1 MPIRTLFVVCMTAVA
16 ALATCLGGWMLTQ
29 MVVEYQLAGRV
40 ERTVDIDTLLFV
52 TSDRI
57 GNERT
62 GTGNALLG
70 DAPADAATRAS
81 LAALRQDVD
90 GALSQLERL
99 IAERRYRGSA
109 GQMEIARKTAADL
122 ATWRVIADAALQQPK
137 SRRDPDVFIRFVT
150 GVNAMF
156 DATSLALDLGDLAA
170 ALHDGTTVELIAL
183 SRYIWVIRSNMGLRT
198 VPLMAAIDS
207 GTGLAPVKLEA
218 QARYDGILQANW
230 APIAAL
236 ARRLSDMPALTAAIT
251 TAHDAFNAYDKTCHD
266 VIAAARSNAVYPISA
281 MDLGRFVVRTAPVL
295 LKVRDEALAAA
306 KTRVAHGRQMAAV
319 YVIVAGMVL
328 ALTLVA
334 MVGVLTLLQRRI
346 VSPVLAFTEVI
357 ARLARL
363 DFDVTIPARERM
375 DEIGRMAEA
384 LDALRLGAMAGE
396 ERKAQIAHMAHHDAL
411 TGCPNRLALQ
421 GRLEQV
427 VAMAGRGQNAAL
439 LCLDLDRFKAV
450 NDTFGHP
457 TGDLLLQA
465 VAERLRAC
473 VRDVD
478 MVSRLGGDEFVVL
491 LVAIDQPD
499 RAALVAERIV
509 RVLSEPFDLA
519 GQIVNVGCSVGI
531 ANTPTDATSA
541 IALLKCADTA
551 LYRAKAEEKGSWRF
565 FKPEMDANL
574 QERMALERDLRAAV
588 QHEDF
593 TLVYQPQYNLTTNR
607 LCGFE
612 ALLRWRHP
620 VLGMIGPAAFIP
632 VAEETGL
639 IVPIVAWVLRQ
650 ACAEAAKWPDDVKL
664 AVNLSG
670 VQFKNA
676 VLAETVGQALADA
689 GIPATRLELEIT
701 ETVLL
706 NNSPAG
712 LAVLHALHDLGTQV
726 AMDDFGTGYSSLS
739 YLRQFPFD
747 KIKIDHAFIREL
759 SDLPASR
766 AIVRAVV
773 GLANSLGMTTTA
785 EGVETETQLAAL
797 RAEGCT
803 EAQGYLFSKPVP
815 ASEIPRLLAD
825 RVATVIAAVA

>member
-1 MPIRTLFVVCMTAVA
+1 MC
-16 ALATCLGGWMLTQ
+16 Q
-29 MVVEYQLAGRV
+29 
-40 ERTVDIDTLLFV
+40 
-52 TSDRI
+52 
-57 GNERT
+57 
-62 GTGNALLG
+62 LLG
-70 DAPADAATRAS
+70 
-81 LAALRQDVD
+81 
-90 GALSQLERL
+90 
-99 IAERRYRGSA
+99 
-109 GQMEIARKTAADL
+109 M
-122 ATWRVIADAALQQPK
+122 
-137 SRRDPDVFIRFVT
+137 
-150 GVNAMF
+150 N
-156 DATSLALDLGDLAA
+156 
-170 ALHDGTTVELIAL
+170 
-183 SRYIWVIRSNMGLRT
+183 
-198 VPLMAAIDS
+198 
-207 GTGLAPVKLEA
+207 
-218 QARYDGILQANW
+218 
-230 APIAAL
+230 
-236 ARRLSDMPALTAAIT
+236 
-251 TAHDAFNAYDKTCHD
+251 
-266 VIAAARSNAVYPISA
+266 
-281 MDLGRFVVRTAPVL
+281 
-295 LKVRDEALAAA
+295 
-306 KTRVAHGRQMAAV
+306 
-319 YVIVAGMVL
+319 
-328 ALTLVA
+328 
-334 MVGVLTLLQRRI
+334 
-346 VSPVLAFTEVI
+346 
-357 ARLARL
+357 
-363 DFDVTIPARERM
+363 
-375 DEIGRMAEA
+375 
-384 LDALRLGAMAGE
+384 
-396 ERKAQIAHMAHHDAL
+396 
-411 TGCPNRLALQ
+411 
-421 GRLEQV
+421 
-427 VAMAGRGQNAAL
+427 
-439 LCLDLDRFKAV
+439 
-450 NDTFGHP
+450 
-457 TGDLLLQA
+457 
-465 VAERLRAC
+465 
-473 VRDVD
+473 
-478 MVSRLGGDEFVVL
+478 
-491 LVAIDQPD
+491 
-499 RAALVAERIV
+499 
-509 RVLSEPFDLA
+509 
-519 GQIVNVGCSVGI
+519 

-639 IVPIVAWVLRQ
+639 IVPIGAWVLRQ